1 MSQTKT
7 ETIAQLV
14 SDTSYSSDKAGQRS
28 EIIDTN
34 IFLDNTTP
42 EASQGQSGLF
52 VSGNKAISLSRAENF
67 AQPTSEDDYF
77 RVMKDGHVEKVTG
90 IGQLTKVCPY
100 MAELALSNSLDQVE
114 KLARLMSLG
123 YSASHSKPKI
133 ATDTIKVADKIVE
146 NNPNKNEV
154 KVKRNDINV
163 PLTVRLPNFRPI
175 ESIIRTDL
183 INQTE
188 SKINVVDK
196 KTSSKKKTNEIKL
209 KAKDLKKSLKKVLF
223 LSKKKIDNK
232 EPLVLVSK
240 LKVENETPVTIK
252 TNKQPKREFI
262 KTILKSGG
270 QIKPLTKQIELS
282 PEITLSN
289 EVIGQ
294 IFDDTGSITEQSD
307 RINQVMRQQSE
318 VVIEDNSHEAI
329 EARFN
334 EIENKIS
341 GEPEITLSNE
351 VIGQIFNNRAVVIE
365 HRNNVK
371 EKELYQSDQDIKVE
385 LDKFYKE
392 TFSEEVKLSLNILP
406 VLVNEFKNKTEV
418 LRIINTE
425 SVPFDQAKVL
435 LKIDRI
441 IEKFEEFNKNNIL
454 RDKKAEINLF
464 EDCVKLI
471 KLLGIENGRE
481 LMIEFIENY
490 GFDFFI
496 KNIKYFRL
504 LINEQYR
511 REFKI
516 KSLDND
522 FKTSN
527 SKYSTI
533 YNWLLTLVTFFDPI
547 IELD

>member
-294 IFDDTGSITEQSD
+294 IF
-307 RINQVMRQQSE
+307 
-318 VVIEDNSHEAI
+318 
-329 EARFN
+329 
-334 EIENKIS
+334 
-341 GEPEITLSNE
+341 
-351 VIGQIFNNRAVVIE
+351 NNRAVVIE